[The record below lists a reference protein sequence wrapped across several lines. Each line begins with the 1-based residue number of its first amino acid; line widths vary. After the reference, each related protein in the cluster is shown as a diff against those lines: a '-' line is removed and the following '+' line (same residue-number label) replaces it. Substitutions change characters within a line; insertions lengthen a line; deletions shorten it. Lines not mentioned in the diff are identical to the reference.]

1 MKKIPL
7 ILAILSIF
15 LGCKSESERR
25 IVGKW
30 EASQLRECE
39 DVVPI
44 QTALVNME
52 FKDNGEY
59 VFNSTLNVHEEGKFR
74 LRKNLL
80 YTTNRLKDNSNEK
93 VVLIQ
98 AFTADTLVLQMNFK
112 GKDQFL
118 TLVREGTADRLA
130 KAEVEKMEKE
140 AEKLEKQGVDTTKG
154 MDVAKADTT
163 KKSASK

>member
-1 MKKIPL
+1 MKKTPL
-7 ILAILSIF
+7 IFVILSIF
-15 LGCKSESERR
+15 FSCKSESERR

-30 EASQLRECE
+30 EASELRECD

-44 QTALVNME
+44 QIALVNME

-59 VFNSTLNVHEEGKFR
+59 VFNSTLNIHEEGKFR
-74 LRKNLL
+74 LRKNFL
-80 YTTNRLKDNSNEK
+80 YTTNNLKDKPSEK

-98 AFTADTLVLQMNFK
+98 TFTTDTLILQMNFK

-130 KAEVEKMEKE
+130 KAEVERMEKE
-140 AEKLEKQGVDTTKG
+140 AEKLDKQGVDTTKE
-154 MDVAKADTT
+154 MEVTKADTT